1 MDAQALNTCLDLVK
15 IDLGITTPAYDARL
29 LQVLES
35 SVRAIT
41 DEGIDLDLNDALDIQ
56 LLVMYSAWIWNRRRT
71 GEGMPRMV
79 RYALNNRLFRKKGD
93 A

>member
-1 MDAQALNTCLDLVK
+1 MDAQVLNTCLDLVK

-29 LQVLES
+29 LRVLGYS
-35 SVRAIT
+35 ARAIT
-41 DEGIDLDLNDALDIQ
+41 DEGIDLDPNDALDIQ